1 MAPTSRTGSSR
12 QGKRREAGFTMAE
25 LLVVLLI
32 VGLLAAIAVP
42 NVSGAI
48 QRARE
53 AALRENL
60 QVMRHALDDYFAD
73 TASYPASLDALVEG
87 RYIRFVPEDP
97 VASEGAGWAL
107 ERVGDGGIVDVHST
121 SDALARDETR
131 YSEW

>member
-1 MAPTSRTGSSR
+1 MAPTSRTG
-12 QGKRREAGFTMAE
+12 RRSPRAEAGFTMAE

-73 TASYPASLDALVEG
+73 TESYPPSLDALVEA
-87 RYIRFVPEDP
+87 RYVRFVPEDP
-97 VASEGAGWAL
+97 VAAEGAGWSL
-107 ERVGDGGIVDVHST
+107 ERAANGGIVDLHST
-121 SDALARDETR
+121 SNELALDDTR